1 MSRRGFSL
9 VELLIVIVLIGALTS
24 FAIPLVRRG
33 MEARRVSGA
42 RITITTMNAKARA
55 IAVQRSRVVRLIV
68 NGNEVRLVSLH
79 PVTGAVTVIER
90 RDLNAVYGVTV
101 ASTRDTL
108 FYDPRGLGLQNSA
121 TTIAVSRPGGY
132 ADTVVIN
139 SLGGIQQ

>member
-1 MSRRGFSL
+1 MNRRGFSL
-9 VELLIVIVLIGALTS
+9 IELLIVIVLIGAVTS
-24 FAIPLVRRG
+24 FAVPMVRRG

-79 PVTGAVTVIER
+79 PVTGAVTVIEQR
-90 RDLNAVYGVTV
+90 NLYSVYGVTLS
-101 ASTRDTL
+101 STRDTL

-139 SLGGIQQ
+139 SLGGVQ

>member
-9 VELLIVIVLIGALTS
+9 IELLIVIVLIGAVTS
-24 FAIPLVRRG
+24 FAIPMVRRG

-79 PVTGAVTVIER
+79 PVTGAVTVIEQ
-90 RDLNAVYGVTV
+90 RDLNTVYGVTV
-101 ASTRDTL
+101 ASSRDTL
-108 FYDPRGLGLQNSA
+108 LYDPRGLGLQNSA
-121 TTIAVSRPGGY
+121 TTIAVSRPGGF

-139 SLGGIQQ
+139 SLGGVQ

>member
-1 MSRRGFSL
+1 MNRRGFSL
-9 VELLIVIVLIGALTS
+9 IELLIVIVLVGAVTS
-24 FAIPLVRRG
+24 FAIPMVRRG

-68 NGNEVRLVSLH
+68 DGNEVQLVSRH
-79 PVTGAVTVIER
+79 PVTGAVTVIEQ
-90 RDLNAVYGVTV
+90 RDLYSVYGVTV
-101 ASTRDTL
+101 SSTRDTL
-108 FYDPRGLGLQNSA
+108 LYDPRGLGLQNSA

-139 SLGGIQQ
+139 SLGGVQ

>member
-1 MSRRGFSL
+1 MNRRGFSL
-9 VELLIVIVLIGALTS
+9 IELLIVIVLIGALAS
-24 FAIPLVRRG
+24 FAFPLVRRG

-42 RITITTMNAKARA
+42 RIAITTMNAKARA

-68 NGNEVRLVSLH
+68 VGNEVRLVSLH

-90 RDLNAVYGVTV
+90 RDLNNVYGVTV

-108 FYDPRGLGLQNSA
+108 LYDPRGLGLQNSA
-121 TTIAVSRPGGY
+121 TTMTVTRPGGY